1 MSSHP
6 VTNFE
11 IQKYYKN
18 RPKFNGLYSWN
29 AFSKLKDKIYVINLS
44 ECKSIGAPCIT
55 LYVNGNNIM
64 YFERSGIEHIPKEMI
79 KKVMGKKNILT
90 NIYRIQAFNS
100 IICEYFP
107 IGFIEFMLKG
117 KSLLDYVNSFFS
129 NKSEKCDKIILI
141 FFSIIK

>member
-29 AFSKLKDKIYVINLS
+29 TFSKLKDKIYVINLS
-44 ECKSIGAPCIT
+44 ECKSRGAPCIT

-117 KSLLDYVNSFFS
+117 KSLLDYANSFFS